1 MYIGVSQ
8 HAVRYAESATGENAA
23 ANRPYNVAAYCATE
37 AVTSL
42 R

>member
-1 MYIGVSQ
+1 MHIGVSQ

-23 ANRPYNVAAYCATE
+23 ANPYNVAAYCATE